1 VDRQDAD
8 YFVGL
13 VVLLGPKDDRW
24 IILDG
29 QQRLATTTMI
39 YSAMRNWL
47 SSRSLEQDSLQINS
61 EFISVRMLGG
71 GYQPRFL
78 PNLANRQI
86 FIETIMDKCPD
97 AEIRLRADNTSK
109 YSSNRL
115 LLDGNLTIRERLQ
128 SYVSNGYNSMEEQ
141 TRRLFG
147 LANYLETRVRVV
159 ALDVSSEA
167 NAFMI
172 FESLN
177 ARGNDLAVAD
187 LVKNYVI
194 SKAKADNVPKVQEEW
209 RRLSESLEERNI
221 DDFLKV
227 YWTAEFGRVQKTQLY
242 QKVKDRYMDASAA
255 EALVYQLSDKTDA
268 FIALDDPGHDV
279 WQRYGTKCRE
289 HVRAL
294 CTLGSKQVRAPILS
308 AIGKLGPEEMQLL
321 LWALV
326 VAVVRHQTVGRR
338 RTGLLELF
346 CANLAN
352 GIWLG
357 KVKSEGDILDFV
369 NSFLPKDEEFER
381 DFLEFSESKR
391 SRIVYFLGELE
402 NLSRNRRAMERVEID
417 GVNFEVADLY
427 SKDELAEMFLRAS
440 PLDKREQNEFDESFE
455 RLGNKVLVRKGA
467 ISHSSSV
474 LNPSDLVLTGDAIR
488 CKDISNEQ
496 APHIIAERQRI
507 LSKLAVEIWTL
518 PH

>member
-1 VDRQDAD
+1 MTWLSIGVIIEEILSVNGVGMSKETYFEASIYGIGQLITQRKMFTVPEHQRNFAWTSDDIDTFFSDITAAVDRQDAD

-172 FESLN
+172 FES
-177 ARGNDLAVAD
+177 
-187 LVKNYVI
+187 
-194 SKAKADNVPKVQEEW
+194 
-209 RRLSESLEERNI
+209 
-221 DDFLKV
+221 
-227 YWTAEFGRVQKTQLY
+227 
-242 QKVKDRYMDASAA
+242 
-255 EALVYQLSDKTDA
+255 
-268 FIALDDPGHDV
+268 
-279 WQRYGTKCRE
+279 
-289 HVRAL
+289 
-294 CTLGSKQVRAPILS
+294 
-308 AIGKLGPEEMQLL
+308 
-321 LWALV
+321 
-326 VAVVRHQTVGRR
+326 
-338 RTGLLELF
+338 
-346 CANLAN
+346 
-352 GIWLG
+352 
-357 KVKSEGDILDFV
+357 
-369 NSFLPKDEEFER
+369 
-381 DFLEFSESKR
+381 
-391 SRIVYFLGELE
+391 
-402 NLSRNRRAMERVEID
+402 
-417 GVNFEVADLY
+417 
-427 SKDELAEMFLRAS
+427 
-440 PLDKREQNEFDESFE
+440 
-455 RLGNKVLVRKGA
+455 
-467 ISHSSSV
+467 
-474 LNPSDLVLTGDAIR
+474 
-488 CKDISNEQ
+488 
-496 APHIIAERQRI
+496 
-507 LSKLAVEIWTL
+507 
-518 PH
+518 